1 MYFKVNRSNSKRK
14 LESDASTVE
23 VKKMEKVVCKGEVE
37 QIIRAVHEEIGHL
50 MQNNTYAHVKER
62 FYWDTVQEDVR
73 AYVTACEKCQKNRP
87 FKDQPAVLRPVPPP
101 NHALSHWGMDLMKL
115 PESDGGFNYL
125 IVAIDHLTK
134 WSEAQP
140 IKTKSAADVLCF
152 FEDLC
157 MRSGYRRVLITDQGR
172 EFCNKE
178 MGQFCNTNGIDH
190 RVTSAYCPQSNG
202 LTERTKQTI
211 KNGLRKALEGR
222 RKEWPRFVNR
232 VLYGIR
238 LHRPRSTKESP
249 YKLLYGFDARI
260 SLDNKLEQLNQ
271 PPDNDDEVS
280 DDAEERRLQLFLEG
294 IEERNELVQASR
306 AKARENIKIEQS
318 KQKTAYDIAH
328 APPPFKRGSKV
339 LLHSSR

>member
-1 MYFKVNRSNSKRK
+1 
-14 LESDASTVE
+14 
-23 VKKMEKVVCKGEVE
+23 
-37 QIIRAVHEEIGHL
+37 
-50 MQNNTYAHVKER
+50 
-62 FYWDTVQEDVR
+62 
-73 AYVTACEKCQKNRP
+73 
-87 FKDQPAVLRPVPPP
+87 
-101 NHALSHWGMDLMKL
+101 
-115 PESDGGFNYL
+115 
-125 IVAIDHLTK
+125 
-134 WSEAQP
+134 
-140 IKTKSAADVLCF
+140 
-152 FEDLC
+152 